1 MDTVKTL
8 IMELF
13 SKPYDLW
20 SVKNWVTAI
29 VIVVVIHQFVL

>member
-1 MDTVKTL
+1 VDTLKTL
-8 IMELF
+8 IMELY
-13 SKPYDLW
+13 SNPMSW

>member
-13 SKPYDLW
+13 SNPMSW

-29 VIVVVIHQFVL
+29 VIVVLVHQFVL

>member
-13 SKPYDLW
+13 SNPMSW

>member
-8 IMELF
+8 IMELY
-13 SKPYDLW
+13 SNPMSW

-29 VIVVVIHQFVL
+29 VIVVLVHQFVL

>member
-8 IMELF
+8 IMELY
-13 SKPYDLW
+13 SNPMSW